1 MQFINYQYK
10 VIKIDK
16 EDKYGTTA
24 TVEDTINI
32 NLQKKLRIIEIRKDT
47 KEFIA
52 YMKTNYNEYRSLTY
66 PNLIEI
72 YYFNKISNL
81 DNKPVVSNK
90 YYITYENYEA
100 SPLFQYTAD
109 KRFEEVLDLAAQ
121 LCSAVKYLHLRGY
134 LLCNINTDELSV
146 QQKSEMPLLKIN
158 SLPYLEGTPSSTMID
173 KDDNYFKAPEVL
185 QEQEFSRL
193 SDIYLLGTVMFHMFS
208 EAEIGHQNFRE
219 ALDQFSP
226 QRGTDLYKIK
236 KIIHKCTALNP
247 ADRYS
252 SLEKLM
258 ADINE
263 IFSKNYKIVD
273 KQYIR
278 LQPMHLLKLVS
289 REGLMQRLITNAKEY
304 LYGAGTIRI
313 TYLQG
318 GIGTGKT
325 SFVSNA
331 TYRLDQEGIKC
342 THVKLNENTKG
353 NFIVISHVLKE
364 MIKYAE
370 KDTIEKYAS
379 DLRYIL
385 PEMDEAS
392 NQGNLQTELN
402 KENKIRL
409 IYRIGNFLLDVASK
423 FPFAVTIVG
432 MEWMDED
439 SATVLE
445 YLVKNSDKGKIYFV
459 ASIGLETEAE
469 FEHLKRSY
477 SDAEHMDTIQLSNFN
492 INETAEYIRLILG
505 MDKAPLDFAANIYKE
520 TEGNPSYIYE
530 LIDLL
535 YNKKLIYVEED
546 GSWYLKNID
555 FKKYKLSLNIN
566 EIIIN
571 KINNLSDIEKEIL
584 NMISIFNTAVSSD
597 TLEEMTNIDM
607 EVLYEILSELE
618 AANMVSKKVDDWGI
632 SYDFASINVKKTIYE
647 KIPERQKLDYHER
660 ASAILEKK
668 FANENR
674 ENRDELI
681 YHMTKANKRDDAIQL
696 LIEAGEKMLSSN
708 LINQAIQ
715 FLEQGF
721 GLCKKAEVGSNK
733 INLCLKLGNL
743 YEQIGDYSKAVSFY
757 DIVEEI
763 ALDIKDTKVLIDVYL
778 NKTSIMYKQNLI
790 KSSVKY
796 AVSAKK
802 LLKTVDYEEGLYEL
816 ILILSDIMLN
826 RRRYSLYISIIERVL
841 KQIDAEKQE
850 EYYARFL
857 LVYGRHLWAVRK
869 YENSLPML
877 LKAEVIFERIGNYK
891 YLTQTLNTIGVCYVE
906 CDNDLKKAR
915 EYFEKTLSISQK
927 VNNLR
932 YIETSYN
939 NLSELL
945 LMEDKYPEAMDNYD
959 RSLEFIKITQ
969 NSNLNN
975 LVHANKVLTFTQME
989 EYKLALDFIGITDNL
1004 FNIYKDS
1011 GNFMEFYYR
1020 CKAEY
1025 YYRLGYYEISKDYA
1039 QKSVDMCITW
1049 GISINME
1056 SILLRHLSEIKL
1068 TNHMDFRE
1076 DLNLCK
1082 DIFGDNLYKLG
1093 RIACLQLAEIYTE
1106 EGNIPEARE
1115 FLQMGLRYADKIE
1128 TDILKVQY
1136 KYLEALT
1143 GPEEE
1148 KQNKLT
1154 EAAAKMER
1162 LENLEIKWKIYK
1174 AIAQSCLRN
1183 GEYQEALKYFISA
1196 LNMLRKL
1203 VHNVPDEYKTTFVL
1217 SHGRN
1222 TVKEGLKNISEIIM
1236 HTKKENEEEQRDSSK
1251 VTLQNLDKYFDYT
1264 DYIDIYREG
1273 EKEPGEAGRVD
1284 HGSYNKL
1291 LDKMREIIS
1300 SFTDNN
1306 IENIKGVVSL
1316 CAEVSQAKNA
1326 FLATLD
1332 EEDNLNILS
1341 SYNRYLEIPF
1351 YKYVIEQA
1359 KQKKDSIIV
1368 TDVFDYNKS
1377 KGDLLIPKEITAVFC
1392 IPIMSSKEEE
1402 GLGLLKERRRQ
1413 KQGNESSIIGYIY
1426 LDTDSIINNF
1436 TQECGQ
1442 FCKILAKMAYILV
1455 DNYNLKIVSTV
1466 DKLTKLYTRKYF
1478 ETALQNEIACAEK
1491 EGSEFSII
1499 MIDIDK
1505 FKSVNDRFGH
1515 QKGDE
1520 ILQGVSGII
1529 MNSLRK
1535 EDIAARYGGEEII
1548 ILLPGAGEEEGLEV
1562 AEKLRKKIENARLL
1576 GLHNPL
1582 TISLGS
1588 AAYPK
1593 HSSWAKDLIE
1603 KADQAL
1609 YHAKENG
1616 RNQSCLY
1623 KEDMS
1628 KTAKRIDKLAGIIS
1642 GNLVE
1647 DQRKVETMLEVLEL
1661 QRSTELKLEEKL
1673 FNFLGRIIEVSEAQI
1688 GIIFELGEAGEIKN
1702 KLARKKFI
1710 SKAVEEE
1717 YYNEELVKHCMENET
1732 GEYRVDWNSYPGL
1745 DNVTGMPDWQSIM
1758 VVPMSIGGKLAGV
1771 LYLSASIKTKEFD
1784 AGEYNFIKTLCDI
1797 FSTAK

>member
-1 MQFINYQYK
+1 MQLINNQYRVLDIVNEERAFSTYK
-10 VIKIDK
+10 VEDVFKVNKPKYLMMFEHQK
-16 EDKYGTTA
+16 ETEA
-24 TVEDTINI
+24 
-32 NLQKKLRIIEIRKDT
+32 
-47 KEFIA
+47 F
-52 YMKTNYNEYRSLTY
+52 
-66 PNLIEI
+66 I
-72 YYFNKISNL
+72 YYLMDNFYDYSNMFHPNIAQFYFFNKVNQI
-81 DNKPVVSNK
+81 DNKPVSINK
-90 YYITYENYEA
+90 YYFTYDYFEGKL
-100 SPLFQYTAD
+100 LFDYIHELSFD
-109 KRFEEVLDLAAQ
+109 ERLELVIQ
-121 LCSAVKYLHLRGY
+121 LCSAVKYLHLKGF
-134 LLCNINTDELSV
+134 LLCNININELYIV
-146 QQKSEMPLLKIN
+146 QQDGKPQLRITSIPFPQN
-158 SLPYLEGTPSSTMID
+158 ID
-173 KDDNYFKAPEVL
+173 TAYTIEKDNKLFKAPEL
-185 QEQEFSRL
+185 YKENRFDIL
-193 SDIYLLGTVMFHMFS
+193 SDIYLLGIVLFYIMNDIKIEH
-208 EAEIGHQNFRE
+208 ANFRE
-219 ALDQFSP
+219 DLQQSKENLKGDFLKISDIVIRCTNLDKNMRYQDVCELVEDINVLFHKDY
-226 QRGTDLYKIK
+226 Q
-236 KIIHKCTALNP
+236 IIVKSL
-247 ADRYS
+247 
-252 SLEKLM
+252 LEKMPSYRAKLIPEQKQ
-258 ADINE
+258 IN
-263 IFSKNYKIVD
+263 KIVALASD
-273 KQYIR
+273 YFIENGKIRAAKIGFAEGAAQDDFVKNLTIRASQEGFFSTVLNSLIEKQFAFEYITPFIKD
-278 LQPMHLLKLVS
+278 LIKNCEKDLLAKYNEVISSISDEKQEPNENIESKLKL
-289 REGLMQRLITNAKEY
+289 K
-304 LYGAGTIRI
+304 
-313 TYLQG
+313 
-318 GIGTGKT
+318 
-325 SFVSNA
+325 
-331 TYRLDQEGIKC
+331 YRL
-342 THVKLNENTKG
+342 V
-353 NFIVISHVLKE
+353 NFILEAVAKTNYMLVADNYYL
-364 MIKYAE
+364 
-370 KDTIEKYAS
+370 S
-379 DLRYIL
+379 DADSLDVMKMLLQNDNTSRLFIAFAA
-385 PEMDEAS
+385 DEFIANYS
-392 NQGNLQTELN
+392 TKVGNLETLLEG
-402 KENKIRL
+402 EESS
-409 IYRIGNFLLDVASK
+409 RIKVGN
-423 FPFAVTIVG
+423 
-432 MEWMDED
+432 
-439 SATVLE
+439 
-445 YLVKNSDKGKIYFV
+445 Y
-459 ASIGLETEAE
+459 
-469 FEHLKRSY
+469 
-477 SDAEHMDTIQLSNFN
+477 N
-492 INETAEYIRLILG
+492 ISETAEYLKSLLSTTSV
-505 MDKAPLDFAANIYKE
+505 PLDFTTYVFKQTDGAP
-520 TEGNPSYIYE
+520 TYIHDIVYM
-530 LIDLL
+530 LFN
-535 YNKKLIYVEED
+535 NKRIYVDDCGIWNFDHVNFNSTDVLFNLDEITLSKISNFQQRYQKALMFASICEASISPEMLAVLMNTTPND
-546 GSWYLKNID
+546 ALEMLNYLSYMNI
-555 FKKYKLSLNIN
+555 LIR
-566 EIIIN
+566 
-571 KINNLSDIEKEIL
+571 
-584 NMISIFNTAVSSD
+584 
-597 TLEEMTNIDM
+597 
-607 EVLYEILSELE
+607 
-618 AANMVSKKVDDWGI
+618 KVDDWGI
-632 SYDFASINVKKTIYE
+632 NYDFKSTSLKKTLYE
-647 KIPERQKLDYHER
+647 RIPAEDKLKYHLEM
-660 ASAILEKK
+660 SVELEKNTDK
-668 FANENR
+668 TEYKNDR
-674 ENRDELI
+674 EL
-681 YHMTKANKRDDAIQL
+681 
-696 LIEAGEKMLSSN
+696 
-708 LINQAIQ
+708 
-715 FLEQGF
+715 
-721 GLCKKAEVGSNK
+721 
-733 INLCLKLGNL
+733 
-743 YEQIGDYSKAVSFY
+743 
-757 DIVEEI
+757 
-763 ALDIKDTKVLIDVYL
+763 VY
-778 NKTSIMYKQNLI
+778 QLI
-790 KSSVKY
+790 KSNRFERAIDLLIKDAEELVKSNLVNQGIQTLNHAYDLIDTNQEPSKKIKICLELGKLYMYISGFEQGLKFFDEAEKLVLEQKEIKILIDIYISKGVILHRLKRDTESLHYIRSVKRLLRE
-796 AVSAKK
+796 VSYCEGF
-802 LLKTVDYEEGLYEL
+802 YEY
-816 ILILSDIMLN
+816 ILSLN
-826 RRRYSLYISIIERVL
+826 DLMQDKRKYNAYIKILYSTL
-841 KQIDAEKQE
+841 KNIDKSSSRL
-850 EYYARFL
+850 YYARL
-857 LVYGRHLWAVRK
+857 LVLYGIGLMMSRK
-869 YENSLPML
+869 LGGSIDI
-877 LKAEVIFERIGNYK
+877 LKDAASIFEELGEYRYLPQVYNAIG
-891 YLTQTLNTIGVCYVE
+891 TCYI
-906 CDNDLKKAR
+906 DLFNDYTKSK
-915 EYFEKTLSISQK
+915 EFFDKGLSISLK
-927 VNNLR
+927 INNQRYAHIIYNNIAEIYREQDEYGRALEYYKQSLEIVKITQLR
-932 YIETSYN
+932 Y
-939 NLSELL
+939 SELL
-945 LMEDKYPEAMDNYD
+945 VELNIALLRIAMEDYYNAFKGLQNVENGVKESKDIGDIVRYLY
-959 RSLEFIKITQ
+959 EF
-969 NSNLNN
+969 
-975 LVHANKVLTFTQME
+975 
-989 EYKLALDFIGITDNL
+989 
-1004 FNIYKDS
+1004 
-1011 GNFMEFYYR
+1011 
-1020 CKAEY
+1020 KAEY

-1745 DNVTGMPDWQSIM
+1745 DNVTGTPDWQSIM
-1758 VVPMSIGGKLAGV
+1758 VVPMSIGGRLAGV
-1771 LYLSASIKTKEFD
+1771 LYLSVSIKTKEFD
-1784 AGEYNFIKTLCDI
+1784 AGEYNYIKTLCDI
-1797 FSTAK
+1797 LVRIF